1 MCSHPTDHQDK
12 GETHTHHSVCPAI
25 MENHTRMETD
35 LLAYTLLKYPESEW
49 LLEFSFGSEQRS
61 QEVLTGDS

>member
-1 MCSHPTDHQDK
+1 
-12 GETHTHHSVCPAI
+12 

-35 LLAYTLLKYPESEW
+35 LFAHTLLKHPESEW
-49 LLEFSFGSEQRS
+49 LLEFSSASEQRS